1 MEFNSLGK
9 RADKNNFFCRPFY
22 FEWKGIPMALLWFE
36 FLVASG
42 VIVYCGV
49 NLSRYGDVIAEKT
62 GLGRAW
68 IGLILM
74 SGVTSLPE
82 LITGISSVAFAD
94 APDIAMGDV
103 MGSCVFN
110 LSLIALMD
118 MLHGPHPIFSKA
130 EHSHILSAGFGAILM
145 GVAVLSIV
153 AGPGLP
159 FIGHISFATPVIIG
173 LYALSMRSVFLFQKR
188 QAAPHIGEIAPELQ
202 YGHISTKEA
211 TVKYTLNALVI
222 VVAAT
227 WLPFIGDRLAD
238 STGLGR
244 SFVGSIFIAL
254 ATSLPELVVSISA
267 LRIGAADMAIANLLG
282 SNLFNMVILAIDDLA
297 YTGGS
302 LFSAVSQNHAITGT
316 IAIVMTGIVVVS
328 LMYRLEKK
336 TALRIGWDAL
346 ALILA
351 YLVNIALL
359 YRLRGKG

>member
-1 MEFNSLGK
+1 MIWLEFIL
-9 RADKNNFFCRPFY
+9 C
-22 FEWKGIPMALLWFE
+22 
-36 FLVASG
+36 SG
-42 VIVYCGV
+42 AIVLCGV

-82 LITGISSVAFAD
+82 LITGISSVVFVD
-94 APDIAMGDV
+94 APDITVGDV

-118 MLHGPHPIFSKA
+118 MLHGPHPIFSRA
-130 EHSHILSAGFGAILM
+130 EHSHNLSAGFGVILV
-145 GVAVLSIV
+145 GFATLSISAAV
-153 AGPGLP
+153 GMPSFGR
-159 FIGHISFATPVIIG
+159 ISLSTPLIIG
-173 LYALSMRSVFLFQKR
+173 LYALAMRSVFLFQKR
-188 QAAPHIGEIAPELQ
+188 QAAQHIGEIASDLQ

-211 TVKYTLNALVI
+211 SVKYTANALVI
-222 VVAAT
+222 VGAGT
-227 WLPFIGDRLAD
+227 WLPFIGVRLAEE
-238 STGLGR
+238 TGLGR
-244 SFVGSIFIAL
+244 SFVGSILIAMT
-254 ATSLPELVVSISA
+254 TSLPELVVSISA

-297 YTGGS
+297 YPNGP

-316 IAIVMTGIVVVS
+316 IAVIMSGIVAVS

-351 YLVNIALL
+351 YLVNVLLL
-359 YRLRGKG
+359 YKMRAQG

>member
-1 MEFNSLGK
+1 MT
-9 RADKNNFFCRPFY
+9 
-22 FEWKGIPMALLWFE
+22 LLWLQ
-36 FLVASG
+36 FLLCSA
-42 VIVYCGV
+42 VIVYCGTK
-49 NLSRYGDVIAEKT
+49 LSRYGDVIAEKT

-94 APDIAMGDV
+94 APDIALGDV

-118 MLHGPHPIFSKA
+118 ILHGPQPIFSRA
-130 EHSHILSAGFGAILM
+130 EHSHILSAGFGVILI
-145 GVAVLSIV
+145 GIVTGSI
-153 AGPGLP
+153 AAATGLP
-159 FIGHISFATPVIIG
+159 SFGHISLSTPLIIG

-188 QAAPHIGEIAPELQ
+188 QAVPHLGEIAPALQ
-202 YGHISTKEA
+202 YGHISIKEA
-211 TVKYTLNALVI
+211 SVNYALNALII
-222 VVAAT
+222 VAVAT
-227 WLPFIGDRLAD
+227 WLPFIGVRLAEA
-238 STGLGR
+238 TGLGR
-244 SFVGSIFIAL
+244 SFVGSILIAMT
-254 ATSLPELVVSISA
+254 TSLPELAVSISA

-297 YTGGS
+297 YTQGP
-302 LFSAVSQNHAITGT
+302 LFSAVSQNHVITGT
-316 IAIVMTGIVVVS
+316 IAVIMTGIVVVS

-359 YRLRGKG
+359 YRLRGRG

>member
-1 MEFNSLGK
+1 MTT
-9 RADKNNFFCRPFY
+9 
-22 FEWKGIPMALLWFE
+22 LWFE
-36 FLVASG
+36 FLLCSA

-82 LITGISSVAFAD
+82 LITGISSVAFAN
-94 APDIAMGDV
+94 APDIAVGDV

-118 MLHGPHPIFSKA
+118 MLHGPRPIFSRA
-130 EHSHILSAGFGAILM
+130 EHNHNLSAGFGVLLI
-145 GVAVLSIV
+145 GFAVLSIS
-153 AGPGLP
+153 AATGIPSFGR
-159 FIGHISFATPVIIG
+159 ISISTPIIIG
-173 LYALSMRSVFLFQKR
+173 LYALAIRSVFLFQKR
-188 QAAPHIGEIAPELQ
+188 QVAQHLGEIANDLQ

-211 TVKYTLNALVI
+211 SVKYAVNAMVI
-222 VVAAT
+222 IGAAM
-227 WLPFIGDRLAD
+227 WLPFIGDRLAGA
-238 STGLGR
+238 TGLGR
-244 SFVGSIFIAL
+244 SFVGSILIAMT
-254 ATSLPELVVSISA
+254 TSLPELVVSISA

-297 YTGGS
+297 YPSGP
-302 LFSAVSQNHAITGT
+302 LFSAVSQNHAITGA
-316 IAIVMTGIVVVS
+316 IAVIMTGIVVVS

-346 ALILA
+346 ALLLA
-351 YLVNIALL
+351 YGVNILLL
-359 YRLRGKG
+359 YRLRGRG

>member
-1 MEFNSLGK
+1 MTMI
-9 RADKNNFFCRPFY
+9 
-22 FEWKGIPMALLWFE
+22 WVQ
-36 FLVASG
+36 FLVCSA
-42 VIVYCGV
+42 VIVYCGT

-82 LITGISSVAFAD
+82 LITGISSVAFAG
-94 APDIAMGDV
+94 APDIAVGDV

-118 MLHGPHPIFSKA
+118 MLHGPQPIFSRA
-130 EHSHILSAGFGAILM
+130 EHNHNLSAGFGVILI
-145 GVAVLSIV
+145 GFAVVSITSA
-153 AGPGLP
+153 AGMPAFGS
-159 FIGHISFATPVIIG
+159 ISFSTPIIIG
-173 LYALSMRSVFLFQKR
+173 LYALAIRSVFLFQKR
-188 QAAPHIGEIAPELQ
+188 QVAQHIGEIAPDLQ

-211 TVKYTLNALVI
+211 SLKYTVNALVI
-222 VVAAT
+222 VGAAI
-227 WLPFIGDRLAD
+227 WLPFIGDRLAGA
-238 STGLGR
+238 TGLGR
-244 SFVGSIFIAL
+244 SFVGSIFIAMT
-254 ATSLPELVVSISA
+254 TSLPELVVSISA

-297 YTGGS
+297 YPDGP
-302 LFSAVSQNHAITGT
+302 LFNAVSQNHAITGT
-316 IAIVMTGIVVVS
+316 IAVIMTGIVVVS

-351 YLVNIALL
+351 YLVNIVLL
-359 YRLRGKG
+359 YRMRAQG

>member
-1 MEFNSLGK
+1 MVVLWLEFIL
-9 RADKNNFFCRPFY
+9 C
-22 FEWKGIPMALLWFE
+22 
-36 FLVASG
+36 SG
-42 VIVYCGV
+42 VIVLCGV

-82 LITGISSVAFAD
+82 LITGISSVAFAG
-94 APDIAMGDV
+94 APDIAVGDV

-118 MLHGPHPIFSKA
+118 MLHGPQPIFSRA
-130 EHSHILSAGFGAILM
+130 EHSHNLSAGFGVILI
-145 GVAVLSIV
+145 GVATVSI
-153 AGPGLP
+153 AAEGGMPL
-159 FIGHISFATPVIIG
+159 IGRISFSTPVILV
-173 LYALSMRSVFLFQKR
+173 LYALAIRSVFLFQKR
-188 QAAPHIGEIAPELQ
+188 QVAQHIGEIAPDLQ
-202 YGHISTKEA
+202 YGHISTREA
-211 TVKYTLNALVI
+211 TMKYTVNALVI
-222 VVAAT
+222 IGAAA
-227 WLPFIGDRLAD
+227 WLPFIGDLLAEE
-238 STGLGR
+238 TGLGR
-244 SFVGSIFIAL
+244 SFVGSILIAMT
-254 ATSLPELVVSISA
+254 TSLPELVISLSA

-297 YTGGS
+297 YPDGP

-316 IAIVMTGIVVVS
+316 IAVVMTGIVVVS

-351 YLVNIALL
+351 YLVNIVLL
-359 YRLRGKG
+359 YRMRAQG

>member
-1 MEFNSLGK
+1 MT
-9 RADKNNFFCRPFY
+9 
-22 FEWKGIPMALLWFE
+22 LLWLE
-36 FLVASG
+36 FLIASG
-42 VIVYCGV
+42 VIVYCGT
-49 NLSRYGDVIAEKT
+49 NLARYGDVIAEKT

-82 LITGISSVAFAD
+82 LITGVSSVAFAGV
-94 APDIAMGDV
+94 PDIAVGDV

-118 MLHGPHPIFSKA
+118 MLHGPQPIFSHA

-145 GVAVLSIV
+145 GVAVLSIA
-153 AGPGLP
+153 AGPSLP
-159 FIGHISFATPVIIG
+159 SVGHISFATPIIAG
-173 LYALSMRSVFLFQKR
+173 LYALSMRSVFLFQQR
-188 QAAPHIGEIAPELQ
+188 QAAQHIGGLAPELL
-202 YGHISTKEA
+202 YGDISTKDA
-211 TVKYTLNALVI
+211 SIKYALNALVI

-227 WLPFIGDRLAD
+227 WLPFIGDRLAGA
-238 STGLGR
+238 TGLGR
-244 SFVGSIFIAL
+244 SFVGSIFIAMT
-254 ATSLPELVVSISA
+254 TSLPELVVSISA
-267 LRIGAADMAIANLLG
+267 LRIGAAEMAIANLMG

-297 YTGGS
+297 YTEGS

-316 IAIVMTGIVVVS
+316 IAVIMTGIVIVS

-359 YRLRGKG
+359 YRLRGRG

>member
-1 MEFNSLGK
+1 M
-9 RADKNNFFCRPFY
+9 
-22 FEWKGIPMALLWFE
+22 ILLWFE
-36 FLVASG
+36 FLLCSA
-42 VIVYCGV
+42 VIVYCGT

-82 LITGISSVAFAD
+82 LITGVSSVAFAN
-94 APDIAMGDV
+94 APDIAVGDV

-118 MLHGPHPIFSKA
+118 MLHGPQPIFSRA
-130 EHSHILSAGFGAILM
+130 EHSHNLSAGFGVILI
-145 GVAVLSIV
+145 GTATLSVA
-153 AGPGLP
+153 AAAGLP
-159 FIGHISFATPVIIG
+159 SIGHTSLATPLIIG
-173 LYALSMRSVFLFQKR
+173 LYALSIRSVFLFQRR
-188 QAAPHIGEIAPELQ
+188 QAAPHIGEIALKLQ
-202 YGHISTKEA
+202 YGNIATKEA
-211 TVKYTLNALVI
+211 VVKYSVNALVI
-222 VVAAT
+222 IGAAT
-227 WLPFIGDRLAD
+227 WLPFIGDQLAVA
-238 STGLGR
+238 TGLGR
-244 SFVGSIFIAL
+244 SFVGSILIAL
-254 ATSLPELVVSISA
+254 TTSLPELAVSIAA

-302 LFSAVSQNHAITGT
+302 LFNAVSQNHVVTGI
-316 IAIVMTGIVVVS
+316 IAVIMTGIVVVS

-351 YLVNIALL
+351 YLVNVFLL
-359 YRLRGKG
+359 YKMRAQG